1 MLKICGILLIIGSF
15 TGIGISQRQQFRTR
29 VVALGDM
36 ISVLDYI
43 TGELSYHLTGLPE
56 MIHNLAEDERT
67 AVYTIFQPMHKYL
80 SNDDGLSLT
89 YKWMKSFRENG
100 KQAGLHEDDIA
111 ILCDLCEFIGKYDAQ
126 AQQQSLAY
134 ARKRLT
140 QQLDTATGELK
151 SKGMVYRSCC
161 IAAGILLVLVL
172 L

>member
-1 MLKICGILLIIGSF
+1 MLKLCGVLLIIGSF
-15 TGIGISQRQQFRTR
+15 TGIGISQRQRFRMR

-43 TGELSYHLTGLPE
+43 SSELSCRLTGLPE
-56 MIHNLAEDERT
+56 MIHTLSEDERT
-67 AVYTIFQPMHKYL
+67 AVAAVFAPMHQYIC
-80 SNDDGLSLT
+80 NDDGLSLT

-111 ILCDLCEFIGKYDAQ
+111 ILCDMCDFIGKYDAQ
-126 AQQQSLAY
+126 AQQKSIAY
-134 ARKRLT
+134 AKQRLS
-140 QQLDTATGELK
+140 QQLDTAAGECR

-161 IAAGILLVLVL
+161 IAAGILLVLIL